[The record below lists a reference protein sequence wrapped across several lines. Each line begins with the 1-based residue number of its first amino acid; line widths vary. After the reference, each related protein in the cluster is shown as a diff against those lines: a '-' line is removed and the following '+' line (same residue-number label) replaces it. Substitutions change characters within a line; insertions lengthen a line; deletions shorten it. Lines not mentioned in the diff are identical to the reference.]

1 MRNHGRVDP
10 IPISNCRILRRCDQ
24 YLCFTYIGGAIGLRN
39 RDQCDPDGLL
49 CPVATVRVAYRD
61 RSDSGRTCGDETGIW
76 HERLSGD
83 RSVPGYVRSV
93 HWLCRH
99 FRHDHRPQQE
109 QHWRNILWNILF
121 PWSIILAMGDGIRIM
136 SSHELLRRQ
145 ADLHGAKSNRLT
157 FRFVRN
163 CRYVTPLIDVY
174 SEPR

>member
-1 MRNHGRVDP
+1 MSTILFAHITQLPLSYRYLAF
-10 IPISNCRILRRCDQ
+10 RIK
-24 YLCFTYIGGAIGLRN
+24 
-39 RDQCDPDGLL
+39 
-49 CPVATVRVAYRD
+49 
-61 RSDSGRTCGDETGIW
+61 GD
-76 HERLSGD
+76 H
-83 RSVPGYVRSV
+83 SVPGYVRNV
-93 HWLCRH
+93 HCLCRH

-163 CRYVTPLIDVY
+163 CRYVTASSVPAFHALEQMMLLCANCK
-174 SEPR
+174 SPCLC